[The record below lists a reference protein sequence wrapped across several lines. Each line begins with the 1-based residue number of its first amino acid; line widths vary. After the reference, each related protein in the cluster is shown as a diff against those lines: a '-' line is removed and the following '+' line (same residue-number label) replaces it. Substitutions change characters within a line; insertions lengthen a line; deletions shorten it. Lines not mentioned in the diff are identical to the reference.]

1 MPASVRTPL
10 GASTT
15 QRKWQLDVN
24 TGTKAVPIWIPVD
37 GMTGFNPGR
46 TPGMQ
51 EDSDFDGEGFESST
65 KTSEAW
71 QASLSVRRG
80 VQAASSTSYDPGQE
94 FLRLKSEGKFGVANA
109 AEIRYYE
116 MEPGGPRVQAYQG
129 TAAVGWSEND
139 GDMKALSMAAVTLTG
154 QGKLNV
160 ITHPDTVPSVPVVVS
175 VLPATAGT
183 AGGTLATIKGDNFT
197 GVTAVT
203 VGGTAATS
211 RVVVDDETLV
221 IVVPA
226 HAAGSAIVV
235 VTNVTGP
242 STGGPSVVYS

>member
-1 MPASVRTPL
+1 MPASTRVPL

-37 GMTGFNPGR
+37 GITGFNPGR
-46 TPGMQ
+46 NPGMQ
-51 EDSDFDGEGFESST
+51 DDSDFDGGGFESTT

-71 QASLSVRRG
+71 QASLTVRRG
-80 VQAASSTSYDPGQE
+80 VLAASSTSYDPGQE
-94 FLRLKSEGKFGVANA
+94 FLRLKSEGQFGVANA

-116 MEPGGPRVQAYQG
+116 MEPGGPRIQAYQG

-139 GDMKALSMAAVTLTG
+139 GDMKALSMAAVTLSG
-154 QGKLNV
+154 QGALNV
-160 ITHPDTVPSVPVVVS
+160 ITHPDTVPSIPVVVS
-175 VLPATAGT
+175 VTPSTAGT

-203 VGGTAATS
+203 IGGTAVTARTL
-211 RVVVDDETLV
+211 VDDETLV
-221 IVVPA
+221 VIVPA
-226 HAAGSAIVV
+226 HASGAAAVV
-235 VTNVTGP
+235 VTNATGP
-242 STGGPSVVYS
+242 SVSNPSITYS